1 MEINKENILNENEK
15 SKNGY
20 SNKLK
25 YFNTFKPNRSLSNL
39 NFDLENENKYNYFN
53 NKYYSYGFYLDK
65 QNKQPLWKVKRDKI
79 ISKEIKI
86 RNKNLFQKL
95 TKCEY
100 NDLLNLYLG
109 IRKRIILIDIFFVS
123 LLDIISVILFSSSYN
138 LLLKNNLKLK
148 KQINIYRIIGLIF
161 SFITI
166 IGLTIRRKIYKDL
179 SVIKYILNIKLTYP
193 SNTINF
199 KKLLIECIIHL
210 IQPYPFITYHKI
222 YHRDQESD
230 YTTIYSLDM
239 FLVIL
244 SCLRLYTMTRLV
256 LFSTNYRYIRI
267 WNFYGNKNLYN
278 IIYKKLILDSP
289 IIFFILVLTIF
300 LIFSSY
306 FYSLVE
312 NIEEEEYRNTLY
324 NCLWIVFQFSIN
336 CGYGDKKI
344 RTFPSKIYLIILECI
359 AIFIFSSCIT
369 ACLKIFEFP
378 TEKELKAYQ
387 KIKIIYSKN
396 EKNNTYNI
404 YFDHYLKYKMTKIK
418 ESLKSHKSNLTI
430 SLDKKINIALD
441 IKSPLIHNY
450 NNTLFRTLNLK
461 NQLKI
466 LKDRYYLSILAKLKF
481 EPTITDFF
489 NYIIRRFDVKMEKI
503 NNKTHNNVNNLALF
517 HKYFCNGITDYYHN
531 AIEVFYDSNKVI
543 NLMQLIFWT
552 GCQFIIKD
560 YDELIKF
567 KVVQL
572 KDFDIKFKEF
582 KLIFENRQNKH
593 IVSLDN
599 LKTKFY
605 KDTELLKDIQ
615 NYQSDYD
622 DDFDLDFDIDSE
634 QINDFSSS
642 NREMINNKK
651 ILNNSENQYIEE
663 N

>member
-1 MEINKENILNENEK
+1 MELNKK
-15 SKNGY
+15 KNLKFAH
-20 SNKLK
+20 SPKNLSKLK
-25 YFNTFKPNRSLSNL
+25 YYNTFKPNKSFSSNI
-39 NFDLENENKYNYFN
+39 NIELENDNKFNFFN
-53 NKYYSYGFYLDK
+53 NKYHSYGYYLSTR
-65 QNKQPLWKVKRDKI
+65 NKPIWKVKRDKI

-86 RNKNLFQKL
+86 RNSSLFEKL
-95 TKCEY
+95 GECEY
-100 NDLLNLYLG
+100 NDLLNLYFRY
-109 IRKRIILIDIFFVS
+109 RKRIILIDFIFVYF
-123 LLDIISVILFSSSYN
+123 LDIISVILFSTSYN
-138 LLLKNNLKLK
+138 LLLKNDLKLK
-148 KQINIYRIIGLIF
+148 KEINLYRIIGLIF

-166 IGLTIRRKIYKDL
+166 TGLTIRRKIYKDL

-359 AIFIFSSCIT
+359 GIFIFSSCIT

-396 EKNNTYNI
+396 EKNNSYNI

-441 IKSPLIHNY
+441 IKSSLIY
-450 NNTLFRTLNLK
+450 KNNTLFRSLDLK

-466 LKDRYYLSILAKLKF
+466 LKDKYYLSILAKLKF
-481 EPTITDFF
+481 EPTISDFF

-503 NNKTHNNVNNLALF
+503 NIKTHKNVNELALF
-517 HKYFCNGITDYYHN
+517 HKYFCNGITEYYHN
-531 AIEVFYDSNKVI
+531 AIEVFYDSNKLI

-552 GCQFIIKD
+552 GCQFTIKD

-582 KLIFENRQNKH
+582 KLIFEDRQIKYIFNFDSHK
-593 IVSLDN
+593 S
-599 LKTKFY
+599 KFY
-605 KDTELLKDIQ
+605 KDTELLKYIR
-615 NYQSDYD
+615 NYRSDYD
-622 DDFDLDFDIDSE
+622 DDLDLDFDIDSE

-642 NREMINNKK
+642 NIEMV
-651 ILNNSENQYIEE
+651 NSHKNHSNGGIQFLEE